1 MEQVAKLKRT
11 SNIAPV
17 LQIVQKISEN
27 CSCLLSLNWPHL
39 VTCGCGSKIYSKM
52 HPGSCNNTHHDN
64 TELVNHDMV
73 KNTKTLTSW
82 EQNIAFLWNKK
93 ILNLNL
99 RWHILRSYHFKVE
112 VTFNT
117 SLIWFCFEK
126 SWLSLLCMFSFCV
139 YPEWH
144 CKKRSNSSININM

>member
-1 MEQVAKLKRT
+1 MILLKWKQWDLEIFSCWHLPFFNVPSST
-11 SNIAPV
+11 F
-17 LQIVQKISEN
+17 QKKKKMKHWNSDIIGYWVIGAGCWIEKNQQHSHSTPN
-27 CSCLLSLNWPHL
+27 CSKDIWKVLLLISLNWPHL

-82 EQNIAFLWNKK
+82 EQNITFLWNKK

-99 RWHILRSYHFKVE
+99 RWHILRSYHFK
-112 VTFNT
+112 
-117 SLIWFCFEK
+117 
-126 SWLSLLCMFSFCV
+126 
-139 YPEWH
+139 
-144 CKKRSNSSININM
+144 